1 MNKELGNRV
10 LGRWDSV
17 AISIGIVIGA
27 GIFRVPSEVVPHIAS
42 PVWILIAWS
51 LGGLYSFL
59 GSLCY
64 AELATRFP
72 DTGGDY
78 VFLRECYG
86 KLTAFLFAWSELL
99 ITRTGS
105 VAAIALMFGEFAIK
119 FLPYHAKTGEW
130 EVKTLAVSVI
140 MALSACNL
148 LGLKTG
154 SRLQNAL
161 TILKIL
167 AISFVIIVGLFAMK
181 APANNLDFAH
191 FMSKETLS
199 TFSLFNLGV
208 ALVPIMWAYG
218 GWRDNLFLAGETKEP
233 TSSLP
238 FALFLSCIA
247 VTVIYVLMNFLYLW
261 FLPLEQIRHAKLVGT
276 DLLSVICGQAG
287 EASSRLL
294 GIFIMVYALGTVNAL
309 LLTGSR
315 IASAMSLD
323 NPLFASLGKLDEKRQ
338 TPVRGILFNGLWS
351 CLLVFALSFE
361 RLLYFTGFSVWI
373 FFAMVAASIIKLR
386 YQKSDTTNNRESDK
400 FYTPLFPLIP
410 AVVAIVALFLALS
423 TLMDYKIESLC
434 GMAIIFCGVPLFFFQ
449 KKN

>member
-1 MNKELGNRV
+1 MNRV

-27 GIFRVPSEVVPHIAS
+27 GIFRVPSEVVPHLSS
-42 PVWILIAWS
+42 PAWILIAWI
-51 LGGLYSFL
+51 LGGIYSFI

-86 KLTAFLFAWSELL
+86 KLAGFLFAWSELL

-105 VAAIALMFGEFAIK
+105 VAAIAIMFGEFAVK
-119 FLPYHAKTGEW
+119 FLPCTAGQVETKS
-130 EVKTLAVSVI
+130 LAVSI
-140 MALSACNL
+140 IILLTICNL
-148 LGLKTG
+148 FGLAVG

-161 TILKIL
+161 TALKIL
-167 AISFVIIVGLFAMK
+167 AITFVIIMGLFALK
-181 APANNLDFAH
+181 QPANNIDFGH
-191 FMSKETLS
+191 FLS
-199 TFSLFNLGV
+199 PSVLNSFSLIDLGV

-247 VTVIYVLMNFLYLW
+247 VTIIYVCMNFLYLW
-261 FLPLEQIRHAKLVGT
+261 FLPVEQIRQAKLVGT

-287 EASSRLL
+287 ETSAKVL
-294 GIFIMVYALGTVNAL
+294 GIFIMIYALGTVNAL

-315 IASAMSLD
+315 IATAMAAD
-323 NPLFASLGKLDEKRQ
+323 NKLFAALGKVEEKSQ
-338 TPVRGILFNGLWS
+338 TPVRAILFNGIWS

-361 RLLYFTGFSVWI
+361 RLIFFTGFSIWI

-386 YQKSDTTNNRESDK
+386 LTEKTKDPEK
-400 FYTPLFPLIP
+400 FYSPLFPVIP
-410 AVVAIVALFLALS
+410 VVVTAVALFLALS
-423 TLMDYKIESLC
+423 TFLDYKLESLG
-434 GMAIIFCGVPLFFFQ
+434 GMAILAVGIPLFFIQ
-449 KKN
+449 KKS

>member
-1 MNKELGNRV
+1 MNRV

-27 GIFRVPSEVVPHIAS
+27 GIFRVPSEVVPHLSS
-42 PVWILIAWS
+42 PAWILIAWI
-51 LGGLYSFL
+51 LGGIYSFI

-86 KLTAFLFAWSELL
+86 KLAGFLFAWSELL

-105 VAAIALMFGEFAIK
+105 VAAIAIMFGEFAVK
-119 FLPYHAKTGEW
+119 FLPYVAGQFETK
-130 EVKTLAVSVI
+130 VLAVSI
-140 MALSACNL
+140 IILLTICNL
-148 LGLKTG
+148 FGLVVG

-161 TILKIL
+161 TTLKIL
-167 AISFVIIVGLFAMK
+167 AITFVIIMGLFALEQ
-181 APANNLDFAH
+181 PANNIDFGH
-191 FMSKETLS
+191 FLS
-199 TFSLFNLGV
+199 PSVLHSFSLINLGV

-238 FALFLSCIA
+238 FALFLSCIT
-247 VTVIYVLMNFLYLW
+247 VTIIYVCMNFLYLW
-261 FLPLEQIRHAKLVGT
+261 FLPVEQIRQAKLVGT

-287 EASSRLL
+287 ETSAKVL
-294 GIFIMVYALGTVNAL
+294 GIFIMIYALGTVNAL

-315 IASAMSLD
+315 IATAMAAD
-323 NPLFASLGKLDEKRQ
+323 NKLFAALGKVEEKSQ
-338 TPVRGILFNGLWS
+338 TPVRAILFNGIWS

-361 RLLYFTGFSVWI
+361 RLIYFTGFSIWI

-386 YQKSDTTNNRESDK
+386 LTEKTKDPEK
-400 FYTPLFPLIP
+400 FYSPLFPIIP
-410 AVVAIVALFLALS
+410 VVVTAVALFLALS
-423 TLMDYKIESLC
+423 TFLDYKLESLG
-434 GMAIIFCGVPLFFFQ
+434 GMAILAVGIPLFFIQ
-449 KKN
+449 KKS

>member
-1 MNKELGNRV
+1 LNRV

-42 PVWILIAWS
+42 PVWILIAWI
-51 LGGLYSFL
+51 LGGIYSFI

-105 VAAIALMFGEFAIK
+105 VAAIALMFGEFATK
-119 FLPYHAKTGEW
+119 FLPYQTGEW
-130 EVKTLAVSVI
+130 EVKAFAVSVI

-161 TILKIL
+161 TTLKIL

-181 APANNLDFAH
+181 QPANNLDFAH

-199 TFSLFNLGV
+199 SFSLFNLGV

-233 TSSLP
+233 ASSLP

-247 VTVIYVLMNFLYLW
+247 VTIIYVLMNFLYLW
-261 FLPLEQIRHAKLVGT
+261 FLPVEQIRHAKLVGT
-276 DLLSVICGQAG
+276 DLLSIICGQAG
-287 EASSRLL
+287 DASAKLL

-315 IASAMSLD
+315 IATAMSLD

-361 RLLYFTGFSVWI
+361 KLLYFTGFSVWI

-386 YQKSDTTNNRESDK
+386 HESKLKSSVREADK

-410 AVVAIVALFLALS
+410 VVVAVVALFLALS
-423 TLMDYKIESLC
+423 TFMDYKIESLC
-434 GMAIIFCGVPLFFFQ
+434 GMGIIFCGVPLFFMQ
-449 KKN
+449 KKKNS